1 MNILFLCRQKDLGFG
16 QVSLARALERRG
28 VCVTCVEDD
37 TEPDEDITKLLA
49 RHTERP
55 SLILQPELD
64 LPLLPQGLA
73 DIDIPT
79 ACLHIDTYAYTE
91 RRIRWS
97 MLFDHPIV
105 YHPGYR
111 ARFERAGHPG
121 AITFYHAACRD
132 LFDKP
137 PVDRIFDV
145 ASVGRTHNSVQGTRR
160 RVMTALKGR
169 FRLNEWEK
177 WYSYE
182 EMAEVY
188 RHSKIVVNVA
198 RDDFPQDANMRAFEA
213 MAAGCLLISRVP
225 TELTEIGFQEGV
237 HFVGY
242 RNESEIIGLI
252 SEYLSQSADPH
263 RIAEAGREK
272 VLREHTYDNRAS
284 FLLERIEESAGR
296 FYAPARKWPEWRT
309 RTNYIDYYA
318 ANRVFE
324 CAHTQWRQLA
334 TSSPWHALK
343 GGSVVGRAWLAE
355 MRRRVG
361 SVKKTQASKVES
373 DGFRINER

>member
-1 MNILFLCRQKDLGFG
+1 MNILFLCRRKDLGFG
-16 QVSLARALERRG
+16 QASLARALGRRG
-28 VCVTCVEDD
+28 VCVTCVEDN

-64 LPLLPQGLA
+64 FPLLPQGLT

-79 ACLHIDTYAYTE
+79 ACLHIDTYAYIE

-105 YHPGYR
+105 YHPGYQ
-111 ARFERAGHPG
+111 ARFKRAGHPG
-121 AITFYHAACRD
+121 VITFYHAACRD

-145 ASVGRTHNSVQGTRR
+145 GSVGRTRHSVQSTRR
-160 RVMTALKGR
+160 RVMTALAGR

-225 TELTEIGFQEGV
+225 TELTAIGFEEDV

-242 RNESEIIGLI
+242 RGEDEITELAES
-252 SEYLSQSADPH
+252 YLFDDTKRE
-263 RIAEAGREK
+263 RIAGAGRQK
-272 VLREHTYDNRAS
+272 VLMQHTYDCRAEQ
-284 FLLERIEESAGR
+284 LLRIVEEHNGR
-296 FYAPARKWPEWRT
+296 LFAPARGWPEDQVRLV
-309 RTNYIDYYA
+309 RLDYFA
-318 ANRVFE
+318 ANSRLDYACRELRRIARRDVRSAAIGSALVARALTSRVRSQVRSLF
-324 CAHTQWRQLA
+324 
-334 TSSPWHALK
+334 
-343 GGSVVGRAWLAE
+343 
-355 MRRRVG
+355 RR
-361 SVKKTQASKVES
+361 SH
-373 DGFRINER
+373 

>member
-1 MNILFLCRQKDLGFG
+1 MNILFLCRRKDLGFG
-16 QVSLARALERRG
+16 QLSLARALERRG
-28 VCVTCVEDD
+28 VCVTCVGDN
-37 TEPDEDITKLLA
+37 TEPDEHITELLA

-64 LPLLPQGLA
+64 LPLMPQGLA

-79 ACLHIDTYAYTE
+79 ACLHIDTYAYTD

-105 YHPGYR
+105 YHPGYQ

-121 AITFYHAACRD
+121 AITFYHAACRE

-137 PVDRIFDV
+137 PADRIFDV
-145 ASVGRTHNSVQGTRR
+145 GSVGRTHDSVQGARR
-160 RVMTALKGR
+160 RVLTALKGR

-225 TELTEIGFQEGV
+225 TELTAIGFEEDV
-237 HFVGY
+237 HFVAY
-242 RNESEIIGLI
+242 RGEGEIMELV
-252 SEYLSQSADPH
+252 EKYLFDDSNRE
-263 RIAEAGREK
+263 RIAGAGRQK
-272 VLREHTYDNRAS
+272 VLTQHTYDCRAEQ
-284 FLLERIEESAGR
+284 LLRIVGEHNGR
-296 FYAPARKWPEWRT
+296 LLAPARGWPEDQMRLA
-309 RTNYIDYYA
+309 RLDYFA
-318 ANRVFE
+318 ANSRLDDACRELRRIARSNVRSAAAGSALVARALASRV
-324 CAHTQWRQLA
+324 RNRVRSL
-334 TSSPWHALK
+334 
-343 GGSVVGRAWLAE
+343 V
-355 MRRRVG
+355 RR
-361 SVKKTQASKVES
+361 SH
-373 DGFRINER
+373 